1 MKNNLSKKLLS
12 LFIAMVMIMTLIPLG
27 VIAPLGTMAAEYTTT
42 LYASELKNNTHLELK
57 EDTLLIMDK
66 VLYLKTVTGADY
78 SFKVTGEETLNLA
91 SSETVV
97 KVKNFIIESRILISS
112 TSTTTK
118 AYAVDVDE
126 YFTASGPS
134 LVLYGNACLK
144 AKGVYIASDT
154 VNIRSNKYEAIN
166 SETTLEIDCKTL
178 EINSKGSGL
187 ISVEGTTIN
196 VSNGG
201 VINCEKN
208 GITTTGRF
216 SFQNAHVKL
225 SGKLTINS
233 GQCGITTENGSVRT
247 TGPGYTMD
255 IPELEKLRITAPEPI
270 KNEGVVDLYCPDVEI
285 TATKENAPAI
295 KANSVYVGGVFNVK
309 TNGGNGLFAEYATLK
324 LFSGVYK
331 VSGAKGNNA
340 ALKAGQNLKID
351 EDLSIYVPENAT
363 YDTANIYDSS
373 GNPAKEV
380 QIYCLLDVPDITMLK
395 PVEGAKP
402 SVYES
407 ALIDLPKTYKF
418 SHINWY
424 EDGVLMQSGDVY
436 KKGKS
441 YKAEVVLYGADY
453 KVFEN
458 GILGKV
464 NGKKVTTGLGLN
476 NRIIYLYPDFGLC
489 LEAIKEA
496 TFTTTAPVEGKT
508 PSTYLTDLS
517 SAYSVNSSSVR
528 WYSSTDG
535 GNTYKAIS
543 NSTKFVGGNYYRMQF
558 TITAAN
564 GYAFSYKTKNSSLV
578 PNITITVNGKPAT
591 AYIITYNNQT
601 QIYAYVE
608 FGKCNDYII
617 EEIEVQVE
625 APKSGEHPSY
635 DANAFGTGYY
645 IDKSRNSYYDNYM
658 IGEKWYY
665 VKNGVQWWDITTGSQ
680 EYVYEKD
687 VFLPGHTYRCVI
699 YLETESG
706 YKFAYD
712 MYTTPETW
720 PTAKVNGKDA
730 EINEGWTNEF
740 ETRVMANFN
749 CMTQVVSKVDVL
761 DINVPLAGGTPDY
774 NATTSSPHLY
784 SVTSIKWYNA
794 LGEEIPSNT
803 TFEAGMVY
811 RVFVKLTPN
820 VLKEESAACS
830 FSSSSKV
837 TINGKSLELLK
848 YSDAD
853 SGDIENYFNNAY
865 YQNGQAIYIGYT
877 FKPAPRPAK
886 GDTNLDGEVDILD
899 LIYLKNVLLR
909 LDLNI
914 TNCDLDNSGKV
925 DTVDLTALRKML
937 LEQVI

>member
-1 MKNNLSKKLLS
+1 MKNKLSKKLLS
-12 LFIAMVMIMTLIPLG
+12 LFIAAVMIMTLIPLG

-97 KVKNFIIESRILISS
+97 KVKNFICESRVLISS
-112 TSTTTK
+112 TSTTCESF
-118 AYAVDVDE
+118 AVWVTE
-126 YFTASGPS
+126 YFSASGPV

-187 ISVEGTTIN
+187 ISAEGTTIN

-247 TGPGYTMD
+247 TGPGYPMD

-351 EDLSIYVPENAT
+351 ENLSIYVPENAT
-363 YDTANIYDSS
+363 YDDTTVYDSS

-380 QIYCLLDVPDITMLK
+380 HIYSLVDVPDITMLK

-407 ALIDLPKTYKF
+407 ALIGLPKTYKF

-424 EDGVLMQSGDVY
+424 EDGVLMKSTDVY

-441 YKAEVVLYGADY
+441 YKAEVALYTADY
-453 KVFEN
+453 KIFEN
-458 GILGKV
+458 GVLGKI

-476 NRIIYLYPDFGLC
+476 NRMIYLYPDFGAC
-489 LEAIKEA
+489 LEVIKEA
-496 TFTTTAPVEGKT
+496 SFTATAPVEGKT
-508 PSTYLTDLS
+508 PSTYLTDSS
-517 SAYSVNSSSVR
+517 SAYSVSSSSVR
-528 WYSSTDG
+528 WYSSSDG
-535 GNTYKAIS
+535 GLTYKGMS
-543 NSTKFVGGNYYRMQF
+543 SSTKFVGGNYYRMQF

-564 GYAFSYKTKNSSLV
+564 GYAFNHKTKNDMV
-578 PNITITVNGKPAT
+578 TITVNGKPAT
-591 AYIITYNNQT
+591 AVIISFDNQT
-601 QIYAYVE
+601 QIDAYVE

-617 EEIEVQVE
+617 EEIEIQVE

-635 DANAFGTGYY
+635 DANAFGTGYC
-645 IDKSRNSYYDNYM
+645 IDKNHNSYYDAYWVN
-658 IGEKWYY
+658 EKWYY

-720 PTAKVNGKDA
+720 PTAKVNGKTA
-730 EINEGWTNEF
+730 EINKGWTNAF
-740 ETRVMANFN
+740 ETRVMANFD
-749 CMTQVVSKVDVL
+749 CMTQIVSKVDAL
-761 DINVPLAGGTPDY
+761 DVDVPLAGGKPDY
-774 NATTSSPHLY
+774 DVDTSAPHLY
-784 SVTSIKWYNA
+784 SVTSVKWYNA
-794 LGEEIPSNT
+794 LGEAISSDT

-811 RVFVKLTPN
+811 RVFIKLMPN
-820 VLKEESAACS
+820 ALEEGAAACS
-830 FSSSSKV
+830 FSSTSEV
-837 TINGKSLELLK
+837 TINGKSLELQK
-848 YSDAD
+848 YSNAD

-865 YQNGQAIYIGYT
+865 YENSQAIYIGYT
-877 FKPAPRPAK
+877 FKPAPRPDK
-886 GDTNLDGEVDILD
+886 GDVNVDGDVDILD
-899 LIYLKNVLLR
+899 LVFLKNLILGLESNRSNADVNG
-909 LDLNI
+909 D
-914 TNCDLDNSGKV
+914 GKV
-925 DTVDLTALRKML
+925 NAADLTALRKL
-937 LEQVI
+937 LFENVV